1 MITHFLS
8 NYPQLQNAGLSIDWK
23 RKDDAKG
30 YAVGSISIG
39 NASVPVIINDY
50 ILSPMD
56 VLMFDG
62 KAYPLTSETLNMYLS
77 SPEAFKGL
85 DPKTTGQNLSIFGL
99 TDNSMFTNYGTGNTR
114 EGVSFSERPAIK
126 VASFIDYVSNVKQED
141 VDNILTKVASDS
153 SLEEGF
159 VLNNTNSVIEKLAS
173 KDSVNEESFA
183 ENLLRGLDVDRNLV
197 YQDDLGNYFLKQANS
212 NVDYTWDTPVSS
224 IEAHKIQE
232 KYAEEEPIE
241 KVASTKVA
249 NSYEM
254 LDGSDV
260 FYINDEFKYAKFN
273 NNEIP
278 VSETTKIAGVTP
290 NKGDLGVWK
299 IGNKVSDVI
308 EIVGFDKIAES
319 KDVNSYNITGKQA
332 TLYISD
338 EKTHEIDDSSVEKT
352 AKAFEIEG
360 DSPNLGDFGTFVIGD
375 TAENPF
381 EITAIQKVAGEGNY
395 EIIGYSGLQK
405 IAYYPIKMHKDELI
419 SHETQKNAYYVP
431 GNAKFIK
438 LSAETKHDHLKKEIT
453 KTASRSPLAIKV
465 INNRQTE
472 VYYPIK
478 EDAEELTTHI
488 SEKNAYYLPK
498 NAEFIKLEGV
508 LEVNTD
514 ESYEKV
520 AHSCGRDTAG
530 LYYFEGPEFRK
541 YAETHEIRNL
551 NKTDAQWALIHCGGS
566 KNDVEKVAQLKP
578 REVIAVRTPL
588 KSPSQLPKIEE
599 AVKTAYDAS
608 KVDINKLKCDL
619 IKEASVLQ
627 DKSTV
632 DAVLSL
638 NLLNKENVMDYIQLA
653 PNLEKT
659 ASDLAKTLITVR
671 MGLSHIPEQAVKTAM
686 VSLAGVAHTLRQL
699 ESVITD
705 TK

>member
-1 MITHFLS
+1 
-8 NYPQLQNAGLSIDWK
+8 
-23 RKDDAKG
+23 
-30 YAVGSISIG
+30 
-39 NASVPVIINDY
+39 
-50 ILSPMD
+50 MD

-62 KAYPLTSETLNMYLS
+62 KAYPLTSETLNMYMS

-85 DPKTTGQNLSIFGL
+85 DAKNTGQNLSIFGL

-126 VASFIDYVSNVKQED
+126 VASLIDYVSNVKKED
-141 VDNILTKVASDS
+141 VDNVLNKIAEDDS
-153 SLEEGF
+153 VKEGF
-159 VLNNTNSVIEKLAS
+159 VLNNTDSVIDKLAS
-173 KDSVNEESFA
+173 KESSTEESFT

-197 YQDDLGNYFLKQANS
+197 YQDSYGNYFLKQANS
-212 NVDYTWDTPVSS
+212 NVDYTWDTALSS

-232 KYAEEEPIE
+232 KYAEQEPIE

-260 FYINDEFKYAKFN
+260 FYINDDFKYVKFK

-290 NKGDLGVWK
+290 QKGDQGVWK

-308 EIVGFDKIAES
+308 EIAEFSKIAEANAI
-319 KDVNSYNITGKQA
+319 NSYNIVGKNA
-332 TLYISD
+332 TLYLSE
-338 EKTHEIDDSSVEKT
+338 EKTHQIDDVSVEKT
-352 AKAFEIEG
+352 ANYFEVDG
-360 DSPNLGDFGTFVIGD
+360 DSPNLGDFGTFIIGD
-375 TAENPF
+375 NAENPF

-395 EIIGYSGLQK
+395 EIIGYNGLQK
-405 IAYYPIKMHKDELI
+405 IAYYPVKMQKNALI
-419 SHETQKNAYYVP
+419 PHETQKNAYYVP
-431 GNAKFIK
+431 GNAKFVK
-438 LSAETKHDHLKKEIT
+438 LEGQSKHAHLKEELT
-453 KTASRSPLAIKV
+453 KVSSFSPLAIKV
-465 INNRQTE
+465 LNGRQSE
-472 VYYPIK
+472 IYYPVDYESKGLIN
-478 EDAEELTTHI
+478 HI
-488 SEKNAYYLPK
+488 NEKNAYYLPK
-498 NAEFIKLEGV
+498 NAEFIKLEGA
-508 LEVNTD
+508 LEVSN
-514 ESYEKV
+514 EENYEKV
-520 AHSCGRDTAG
+520 AHSCGRDSAG
-530 LYYFEGPEFRK
+530 LYYLEGPEFRK

-551 NKTDAQWALIHCGGS
+551 NTTDAKWALIHCGAS
-566 KNDVEKVAQLKP
+566 KDEVEKIAQLKAS
-578 REVIAVRTPL
+578 EVVAIRTAI
-588 KSPSQLPKIEE
+588 KAPSQLPQIEE
-599 AVKTAYDAS
+599 AVKTAYDSS
-608 KVDINKLKCDL
+608 KVDIDKLKCDL